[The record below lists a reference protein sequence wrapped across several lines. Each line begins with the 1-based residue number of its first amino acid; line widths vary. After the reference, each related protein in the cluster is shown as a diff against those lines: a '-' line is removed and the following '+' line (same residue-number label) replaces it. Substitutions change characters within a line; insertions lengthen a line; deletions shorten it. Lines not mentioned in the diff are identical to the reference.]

1 MFKFDSML
9 RFYILGDV
17 SGLSGVFMTMGIWQC
32 VKCGWTEFMVPIY
45 SPPLVC
51 PRCKA
56 EYEIVKVLEGA
67 HISHSIPVTRLKGT
81 DKLNVVA
88 AIAFTF
94 GENKEAV
101 LEYLKIIV
109 EVFGEDFL
117 SEDAKKWL
125 KILKEEE

>member
-1 MFKFDSML
+1 ML

-17 SGLSGVFMTMGIWQC
+17 SGLNGVFMTMGIWRC